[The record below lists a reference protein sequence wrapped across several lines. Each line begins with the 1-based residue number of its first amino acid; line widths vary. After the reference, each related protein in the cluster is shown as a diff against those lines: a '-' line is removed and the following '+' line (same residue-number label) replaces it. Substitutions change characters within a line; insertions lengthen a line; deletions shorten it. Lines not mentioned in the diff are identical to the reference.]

1 MNALLSAEKPSL
13 LTRYDNLR
21 RKQREV
27 LTATVDTL
35 SKVDGLPEEQ
45 LAQARD
51 ALFHADHPFLCVLV
65 GAFNTGKSSVI
76 NALIGAPILSV
87 GATPTTNRIA
97 ILRYGEA
104 LQTLSGGDSDTVFH
118 PSPLLQRVSFVDT
131 PGLDSVFKGHDEATR
146 AFLHRA
152 DLVLLVM
159 LATQAMSASSLSDMQ
174 RLRAYGK
181 RLIVVIN
188 QIDLIEPS
196 EREAVRAFVMEQGKL
211 ALGETPQVWLVSA
224 KWASE
229 ATRSTPRD
237 EEKWRASGFDQIEAY
252 FERALDDAERVRQKL
267 ETPQHIMRNVMSA
280 ANAQIATQQDALAEY
295 RRAAANVR
303 GQIEASI
310 REQEATV
317 KAIATEIDMQFN
329 EAIQRGQTAIRDVF
343 RWNKAFALAFGGL
356 GEMIGIARL
365 FRRFGAQTHAQN
377 AFAQHKVEEPLAQIP
392 NLVDRLAPRLE
403 GRDIRDVEDLV
414 LYTKQELERLPNALQ
429 AKVIGTLSAPQSY
442 DRNILKSAR
451 ETLQAHLEQART
463 TEFKTIDN
471 AVRNTIV
478 ALSVYV
484 LIVLL
489 IGIFLIVITTATGA
503 QAGVWLLSALM
514 VLALIIGGVS
524 VMPLR
529 GALMA
534 NAYARRMDAVRRA
547 YQDALSKAAAE
558 QLDYGRQLR
567 QDAVAP
573 FLRMVESQLTQA
585 EALRAEL
592 AQREQALTALEA
604 ELGTLR

>member
-1 MNALLSAEKPSL
+1 
-13 LTRYDNLR
+13 
-21 RKQREV
+21 
-27 LTATVDTL
+27 
-35 SKVDGLPEEQ
+35 
-45 LAQARD
+45 
-51 ALFHADHPFLCVLV
+51 
-65 GAFNTGKSSVI
+65 
-76 NALIGAPILSV
+76 
-87 GATPTTNRIA
+87 
-97 ILRYGEA
+97 
-104 LQTLSGGDSDTVFH
+104 
-118 PSPLLQRVSFVDT
+118 LQRVSFVDT

-174 RLRAYGK
+174 KLRAYGK
-181 RLIVVIN
+181 RLIAVVN

-229 ATRSTPRD
+229 AARSTPRD
-237 EEKWRASGFDQIEAY
+237 EAKWRVSGFDQIEAY
-252 FERALDDAERVRQKL
+252 FERVLDDAERVRQKL

-280 ANAQIATQQDALAEY
+280 ANAQLAAQQDALAEY
-295 RRAAANVR
+295 RRSAANVR
-303 GQIEASI
+303 GQIEASV

-317 KAIATEIDMQFN
+317 KAIAAEIDAQFN
-329 EAIQRGQTAIRDVF
+329 EAIQRGQAAIRDVF
-343 RWNKAFALAFGGL
+343 RWSKAFSLAFGGL
-356 GEMIGIARL
+356 GEVIGVARL
-365 FRRFGAQTHAQN
+365 FRRLGAATHAQN
-377 AFAQHKVEEPLAQIP
+377 AFAQHKVDAPLAQIP
-392 NLVDRLAPRLE
+392 VITDRLAPRLE

-414 LYTKQELERLPNALQ
+414 LYTRQELERLPNALQ

-442 DRNILKSAR
+442 DRTILKTGRDA
-451 ETLQAHLEQART
+451 LQRLLDEART

-489 IGIFLIVITTATGA
+489 IGGFLIVTAAATGA
-503 QAGVWLLSALM
+503 EAGVWLLSVLM
-514 VLALIIGGVS
+514 VLALIIGGMS

-558 QLDYGRQLR
+558 QIAYGQRLR

-573 FLRMVESQLTQA
+573 FLRMVESQLAQA
-585 EALRAEL
+585 DALRAEL

>member
-1 MNALLSAEKPSL
+1 MNAILSAEKPTL
-13 LTRYDNLR
+13 LTRYDTLR

-35 SKVDGLPEEQ
+35 SKVDGLPEDQ

-51 ALFHADHPFLCVLV
+51 ALFHADHPYLCVLV
-65 GAFNTGKSSVI
+65 GAFNSGKSSLI
-76 NALIGAPILSV
+76 NALIGAPVLNV

-104 LQTLSGGDSDTVFH
+104 LQTLAGGDSDTIFH
-118 PSPLLQRVSFVDT
+118 PAPLLQRVSFVDT

-174 RLRAYGK
+174 KLRAYGK

-196 EREAVRAFVMEQGKL
+196 EREAVRNFVVEQGKL
-211 ALGETPQVWLVSA
+211 ALGEAPQVWLVSA

-229 ATRSTPRD
+229 AGRSTPRD
-237 EEKWRASGFDQIEAY
+237 AEKWAASGFDQLEAY
-252 FERALDDAERVRQKL
+252 FSQALGDAERVRQKL

-280 ANAQIATQQDALAEY
+280 ANAQVAAQQDALAEY
-295 RRAAANVR
+295 RRSAANVR
-303 GQIEASI
+303 GQIEAAL
-310 REQEATV
+310 REQETAA
-317 KAIATEIDMQFN
+317 KEIAAEVDAKFN
-329 EAIQRGQTAIRDVF
+329 ESVARGQTAIREVF
-343 RWNKAFALAFGGL
+343 RWGKAFSLAFGGL

-377 AFAQHKVEEPLAQIP
+377 AFTQHKVDEPLLQISAIA
-392 NLVDRLAPRLE
+392 DRLAPRLE
-403 GRDIRDVEDLV
+403 GRDIRDVEDLI
-414 LYTKQELERLPNALQ
+414 LYTKQELERLPGALQ
-429 AKVIGTLSAPQSY
+429 AKVIGTLNTPQSY
-442 DRNILKSAR
+442 ERAILKSAR
-451 ETLQAHLEQART
+451 DDLQQRLEQART

-478 ALSVYV
+478 TLSVYV
-484 LIVLL
+484 LIVVL
-489 IGIFLIVITTATGA
+489 ISLFLIVTAAATGA
-503 QAGVWLLSALM
+503 DAGVWLLSVLM
-514 VLALIIGGVS
+514 LLALVLGGIS

-529 GALMA
+529 GMFMA
-534 NAYARRMDAVRRA
+534 NAYARRMEAVRTG
-547 YQDALSKAAAE
+547 YQDVLGKAAAD
-558 QLDYGRQLR
+558 QIAYGRQMR

-573 FLRMVESQLTQA
+573 FLRMVESQLSQA
-585 EALRAEL
+585 DAVKAEL

>member
-1 MNALLSAEKPSL
+1 MMNALAEKPSL

-27 LTATVDTL
+27 LMAAVDTL

-51 ALFHADHPFLCVLV
+51 ALFHTDHPYLCVLI
-65 GAFNTGKSSVI
+65 GAFNTGKSSLI
-76 NALIGAPILSV
+76 NALIGAPVLSV

-104 LQTLSGGDSDTVFH
+104 LQSLSGGDSDTIFH

-174 RLRAYGK
+174 KWRAYGK

-188 QIDLIEPS
+188 QIDLIEPN
-196 EREAVRAFVMEQGKL
+196 EREAVRSFVLEQGKL
-211 ALGETPQVWLVSA
+211 ALGEAPQVWLTSA

-229 ATRSTPRD
+229 ATRSVPRD
-237 EEKWRASGFDQIEAY
+237 EDKWQMSGFAQIEAY
-252 FERALDDAERVRQKL
+252 FERALSDAERVRQKL

-280 ANAQIATQQDALAEY
+280 ANAQIAAQQGALAEY
-295 RRAAANVR
+295 RRSAANVR

-310 REQEATV
+310 REQEQAV
-317 KAIATEIDMQFN
+317 KALADEIDAKFN
-329 EAIQRGQTAIRDVF
+329 DATQRGQAAIRDVF
-343 RWNKAFALAFGGL
+343 RWGKAFSLAFGGL
-356 GEMIGIARL
+356 GEVIGLGRL

-377 AFAQHKVEEPLAQIP
+377 AFAQHKVDEPLAQIP
-392 NLVDRLAPRLE
+392 AITDKLAPRLE

-414 LYTKQELERLPNALQ
+414 LHTKQELERLPNALR
-429 AKVIGTLSAPQSY
+429 AKVIGALSAPQSY
-442 DRNILKSAR
+442 DRAILKNAR
-451 ETLQAHLEQART
+451 EQLHNQLEAART

-471 AVRNTIV
+471 AVRSTIV
-478 ALSVYV
+478 TLSVYV

-489 IGIFLIVITTATGA
+489 IGGFLILTAAATGA
-503 QAGVWLLSALM
+503 DAGVWLLSVLM
-514 VLALIIGGVS
+514 VSALIVGGMS

-529 GALMA
+529 GAWMA
-534 NAYARRMDAVRRA
+534 NAYRERMDAARRA
-547 YQDALSKAAAE
+547 YQDTLSKAASE
-558 QLDYGRQLR
+558 QIAYGRQLR

-573 FLRMVESQLTQA
+573 FLRMIESQLAQA
-585 EALRAEL
+585 DALKTEL
-592 AQREQALTALEA
+592 AEREKALTALEA
-604 ELGTLR
+604 ELAALRS

>member
-1 MNALLSAEKPSL
+1 MNALLSAERPSL

-21 RKQREV
+21 RKQREI
-27 LTATVDTL
+27 LTATLDTL
-35 SKVDGLPEEQ
+35 GKVDGLPEAQ
-45 LAQARD
+45 MAQARD
-51 ALFHADHPFLCVLV
+51 ALFHADHPYLCVLV
-65 GAFNTGKSSVI
+65 GAFNTGKSSLI
-76 NALIGAPILSV
+76 NALIGVPVLSV

-104 LQTLSGGDSDTVFH
+104 LQTLSGGDYDTIFH
-118 PSPLLQRVSFVDT
+118 PSPILQRVSFVDT
-131 PGLDSVFKGHDEATR
+131 PGLDSVFKGHDETTR

-174 RLRAYGK
+174 KLRAYGK
-181 RLIVVIN
+181 RLIVIVN

-211 ALGETPQVWLVSA
+211 ALGEAPQVWLTSA

-229 ATRSTPRD
+229 ALRSVPRD
-237 EEKWRASGFDQIEAY
+237 EAQWQMSGFAQLEAY
-252 FERALDDAERVRQKL
+252 FEQALSDAERVRQKL

-280 ANAQIATQQDALAEY
+280 ANAQIAAQQDALAEY
-295 RRAAANVR
+295 RRSAANVR
-303 GQIEASI
+303 AQIEAAM

-317 KAIATEIDMQFN
+317 NAIAAEIDAQFN
-329 EAIQRGQTAIRDVF
+329 AAIQRGQAAIHDIF
-343 RWNKAFALAFGGL
+343 RWSKAFSLAFGGL
-356 GEMIGIARL
+356 GEVIGLARL
-365 FRRFGAQTHAQN
+365 FRRFGAPTYAQS

-392 NLVDRLAPRLE
+392 AIADRLAPRLE

-429 AKVIGTLSAPQSY
+429 TKVIGTLSAPQSY
-442 DRNILKSAR
+442 DRSILKNAR
-451 ETLQAHLEQART
+451 DALQNQLEQART
-463 TEFKTIDN
+463 TEFRMLDN

-484 LIVLL
+484 LVVLL
-489 IGIFLIVITTATGA
+489 IGGLLIGIAAATGA
-503 QAGVWLLSALM
+503 DAGVWLLSALM
-514 VLALIIGGVS
+514 VLALIIGGAS
-524 VMPLR
+524 LMPLR

-534 NAYARRMDAVRRA
+534 NAYARRMEAIRRA
-547 YQDALSKAAAE
+547 YQEALRKAADE
-558 QLDYGRQLR
+558 QLNYGRQLR

-573 FLRMVESQLTQA
+573 FLRMVEAQLAQA
-585 EALRAEL
+585 DAVKAEL

>member
-1 MNALLSAEKPSL
+1 MMNALAEKPSL

-27 LTATVDTL
+27 LTATLDTL
-35 SKVDGLPEEQ
+35 GKVDGLPEEQ

-51 ALFHADHPFLCVLV
+51 ALFHTDHPYLCVLV
-65 GAFNTGKSSVI
+65 GAFNTGKSSLI
-76 NALIGAPILSV
+76 NALIGAPVLSV

-104 LQTLSGGDSDTVFH
+104 LQTLSGGDYDTLFY
-118 PSPLLQRVSFVDT
+118 PSPLLQRLSFVDT
-131 PGLDSVFKGHDEATR
+131 PGLDSVFRGHAEVTR

-159 LATQAMSASSLSDMQ
+159 LATQAMSASSLSDIQ
-174 RLRAYGK
+174 KLRAYGK
-181 RLIVVIN
+181 RLIVVVN

-196 EREAVRAFVMEQGKL
+196 EREAVRAFVIEQGKL
-211 ALGETPQVWLVSA
+211 TLGESPQVWLTSA

-229 ATRSTPRD
+229 ATRSLPRD
-237 EEKWRASGFDQIEAY
+237 EDKWQASGFAQLEAY
-252 FERALDDAERVRQKL
+252 FEQALSDAERVRQKL

-280 ANAQIATQQDALAEY
+280 ANAQVAAQQSALAEY
-295 RRAAANVR
+295 RRSAANVR

-310 REQEATV
+310 REQEETAR
-317 KAIATEIDMQFN
+317 AIAAEIDAKFN
-329 EAIQRGQTAIRDVF
+329 EAIQRGQAAIRDVF
-343 RWNKAFALAFGGL
+343 RWSKAFSLAFSGL
-356 GEMIGIARL
+356 GEVVGIARF

-377 AFAQHKVEEPLAQIP
+377 AFAQHKVDEPLAQIP
-392 NLVDRLAPRLE
+392 AIADRLAPRLE

-414 LYTKQELERLPNALQ
+414 LHTKQELERLPSALQ

-442 DRNILKSAR
+442 DRTILKNVREKLQMQLDLAR
-451 ETLQAHLEQART
+451 A

-484 LIVLL
+484 LAVLL
-489 IGIFLIVITTATGA
+489 IGGFLIAVAAATSA
-503 QAGVWLLSALM
+503 ELGVWLLALLM
-514 VLALIIGGVS
+514 VLALIIGGAS
-524 VMPLR
+524 AMPLR
-529 GALMA
+529 GAFMA
-534 NAYARRMDAVRRA
+534 NAYARRMDAARRA
-547 YQDALSKAAAE
+547 YQDTLSKAVAE
-558 QLDYGRQLR
+558 QIAYGRQLR

-573 FLRMVESQLTQA
+573 FLRMVETQVA
-585 EALRAEL
+585 QADAIKAEL
-592 AQREQALTALEA
+592 AEREKALTALEA
-604 ELGTLR
+604 ELSALR

>member
-1 MNALLSAEKPSL
+1 MMNALAEKPSL

-27 LTATVDTL
+27 LTATLDTL
-35 SKVDGLPEEQ
+35 GKVDGLPEEQ

-51 ALFHADHPFLCVLV
+51 ALFHTDHPYLCVLV
-65 GAFNTGKSSVI
+65 GAFNTGKSSLI
-76 NALIGAPILSV
+76 NALIGAPVLSV

-104 LQTLSGGDSDTVFH
+104 LQTLSGGDYDTLFY
-118 PSPLLQRVSFVDT
+118 PSPLLQRLSFVDT
-131 PGLDSVFKGHDEATR
+131 PGLDSVFRSHAEVTR

-159 LATQAMSASSLSDMQ
+159 LATQAMSASSLSDIQ
-174 RLRAYGK
+174 KLRAYGK
-181 RLIVVIN
+181 RLIVVVN

-196 EREAVRAFVMEQGKL
+196 EREAVRAFVIEQGKL
-211 ALGETPQVWLVSA
+211 TLGESPQVWLTSA

-229 ATRSTPRD
+229 ATRSLPRD
-237 EEKWRASGFDQIEAY
+237 EDKWQASGFAQLEAY
-252 FERALDDAERVRQKL
+252 FEQALSDAERVRQKL

-280 ANAQIATQQDALAEY
+280 ANAQVAAQQSALAEY
-295 RRAAANVR
+295 RRSAANVR

-310 REQEATV
+310 REQEETAR
-317 KAIATEIDMQFN
+317 AIAAEIDAKFN
-329 EAIQRGQTAIRDVF
+329 EAIQRGQAAIRDVF
-343 RWNKAFALAFGGL
+343 RWSKAFSLAFSGL
-356 GEMIGIARL
+356 GEVVGIARF

-377 AFAQHKVEEPLAQIP
+377 AFAQHKVDEPLAQIP
-392 NLVDRLAPRLE
+392 AIADRLAPRLE

-414 LYTKQELERLPNALQ
+414 LHTKQELERLPSALQ

-442 DRNILKSAR
+442 DRTILKNVREKLQMQLDLAR
-451 ETLQAHLEQART
+451 A

-484 LIVLL
+484 LAVLL
-489 IGIFLIVITTATGA
+489 IGGFLIAVAAATSA
-503 QAGVWLLSALM
+503 ELGVWLLALLM
-514 VLALIIGGVS
+514 VLALIIGGAS
-524 VMPLR
+524 AMPLR
-529 GALMA
+529 GAFMA
-534 NAYARRMDAVRRA
+534 NAYARRMDAARRA
-547 YQDALSKAAAE
+547 YQDTLSKAVAE
-558 QLDYGRQLR
+558 QIAYGRQLR

-573 FLRMVESQLTQA
+573 FLRMVETQVA
-585 EALRAEL
+585 QADAIKAEL
-592 AQREQALTALEA
+592 AEREKALTALEA
-604 ELGTLR
+604 ELSALR

>member
-1 MNALLSAEKPSL
+1 MNAILSAEKPSL
-13 LTRYDNLR
+13 LTRYDTLR

-35 SKVDGLPEEQ
+35 GKVDGLPEDQ

-51 ALFHADHPFLCVLV
+51 ALFHADHPYLCVLV
-65 GAFNTGKSSVI
+65 GAFNSGKSSLI
-76 NALIGAPILSV
+76 NALIGAPVLNV

-97 ILRYGEA
+97 ILRYGES
-104 LQTLSGGDSDTVFH
+104 LQTLAGGDSDTVFH
-118 PSPLLQRVSFVDT
+118 PAPLLQRVSFVDT
-131 PGLDSVFKGHDEATR
+131 PGLDSVFKGHDESTR

-174 RLRAYGK
+174 KLRAYGK

-196 EREAVRAFVMEQGKL
+196 ERQAVRNFVVEQGKL
-211 ALGETPQVWLVSA
+211 ALGEAPQVWLVSA

-229 ATRSTPRD
+229 AVRSTPRD
-237 EEKWRASGFDQIEAY
+237 AEQWAASGFDQLEAY
-252 FERALDDAERVRQKL
+252 FSQALGDAERVRQKL

-280 ANAQIATQQDALAEY
+280 ANAQVAAQQDALAEY
-295 RRAAANVR
+295 RRSAANVR
-303 GQIEASI
+303 GQIEAAL
-310 REQEATV
+310 REQEAAA
-317 KAIATEIDMQFN
+317 KEIAAEIDAKFN
-329 EAIQRGQTAIRDVF
+329 ESVQRGQAAIREVF
-343 RWNKAFALAFGGL
+343 RWGKAFSLAFGGL
-356 GEMIGIARL
+356 GEVIGIARL

-377 AFAQHKVEEPLAQIP
+377 AFTQHKVDEPLMQIP
-392 NLVDRLAPRLE
+392 AIADRLAPRLE

-414 LYTKQELERLPNALQ
+414 LYTKQELDRLPGALQ
-429 AKVIGTLSAPQSY
+429 AKVIGTLNAPQSY
-442 DRNILKSAR
+442 ERAILKSAR
-451 ETLQAHLEQART
+451 DDLQQRLEQART

-478 ALSVYV
+478 TLSVYV
-484 LIVLL
+484 LIVVL
-489 IGIFLIVITTATGA
+489 ISLFLIVTAAATGA
-503 QAGVWLLSALM
+503 DAGVWLLAVLM
-514 VLALIIGGVS
+514 LLALVLGGIS

-529 GALMA
+529 GMFMA
-534 NAYARRMDAVRRA
+534 NAYARRMEAVRTS
-547 YQDALSKAAAE
+547 YQDVLGKAAAD
-558 QLDYGRQLR
+558 QIAYGRQMR

-573 FLRMVESQLTQA
+573 FLRMVESQLSQA
-585 EALRAEL
+585 DAVKAEL
-592 AQREQALTALEA
+592 AQHEQALTALES

>member
-35 SKVDGLPEEQ
+35 GKVDGLPEEQ

-51 ALFHADHPFLCVLV
+51 ALFHADHPYLCVLV
-65 GAFNTGKSSVI
+65 GAFNTGKSSLI
-76 NALIGAPILSV
+76 NALIGAPVLSV

-104 LQTLSGGDSDTVFH
+104 LQTLAGGDSDTVFH

-174 RLRAYGK
+174 KLRAYGK
-181 RLIVVIN
+181 RLIAVVN

-229 ATRSTPRD
+229 AARSTPRD
-237 EEKWRASGFDQIEAY
+237 EAKWRASGFDQIEAY
-252 FERALDDAERVRQKL
+252 FERVLDDAERVRQKL

-280 ANAQIATQQDALAEY
+280 ANAQLAAQQDALAEY
-295 RRAAANVR
+295 RRSAANVR
-303 GQIEASI
+303 GQIEASV

-317 KAIATEIDMQFN
+317 KAIAAEIDAQFN
-329 EAIQRGQTAIRDVF
+329 EAIQRGQAAIRDVF
-343 RWNKAFALAFGGL
+343 RWSKAFSLAFGGL
-356 GEMIGIARL
+356 GEVIGVARL
-365 FRRFGAQTHAQN
+365 FRRLGAATHAQN
-377 AFAQHKVEEPLAQIP
+377 AFAQHKVDAPLAQIP
-392 NLVDRLAPRLE
+392 VITDRLAPRLE

-414 LYTKQELERLPNALQ
+414 LYTRQELERLPNALQ

-442 DRNILKSAR
+442 DRTILKTGRDA
-451 ETLQAHLEQART
+451 LQRLLDEART
-463 TEFKTIDN
+463 TEFKTIDD

-478 ALSVYV
+478 TLSAYV

-489 IGIFLIVITTATGA
+489 IGGFLIVTAAATGA
-503 QAGVWLLSALM
+503 EAGVWLLSVLM
-514 VLALIIGGVS
+514 VLALIIGGMS

-558 QLDYGRQLR
+558 QIAYGERLR

-573 FLRMVESQLTQA
+573 FLRMVESQLAQA
-585 EALRAEL
+585 DALRAEL

>member
-1 MNALLSAEKPSL
+1 MMNALAEKPSL

-27 LTATVDTL
+27 LTATLDTL
-35 SKVDGLPEEQ
+35 GKVDGLSEEQ

-51 ALFHADHPFLCVLV
+51 ALFHTDHPYLCVLV
-65 GAFNTGKSSVI
+65 GAFNTGKSSLI
-76 NALIGAPILSV
+76 NALIGAPVLSV

-104 LQTLSGGDSDTVFH
+104 LQTLSGGDYDTLFY
-118 PSPLLQRVSFVDT
+118 PSPLLQRLSFVDT
-131 PGLDSVFKGHDEATR
+131 PGLDSVFRSHAEVTR

-159 LATQAMSASSLSDMQ
+159 LATQAMSASSLSDIQ
-174 RLRAYGK
+174 KLRAYGK
-181 RLIVVIN
+181 RLIVVVN

-196 EREAVRAFVMEQGKL
+196 EREAVRAFVIEQGKL
-211 ALGETPQVWLVSA
+211 TLGESPQVWLTSA

-229 ATRSTPRD
+229 ATRSLPRD
-237 EEKWRASGFDQIEAY
+237 EDKWQASGFAQLEAY
-252 FERALDDAERVRQKL
+252 FEQALSDAERVRQKL

-280 ANAQIATQQDALAEY
+280 ANAQVAAQQSALAEY
-295 RRAAANVR
+295 RRSAANVR

-310 REQEATV
+310 REQEETAR
-317 KAIATEIDMQFN
+317 AIAAEIDAKFN
-329 EAIQRGQTAIRDVF
+329 EAIQRGQAAIRDVF
-343 RWNKAFALAFGGL
+343 RWSKAFSLAFSGL
-356 GEMIGIARL
+356 GEVVGIARF

-377 AFAQHKVEEPLAQIP
+377 AFAQHKVDEPLAQIP
-392 NLVDRLAPRLE
+392 AIADRLAPRLE

-414 LYTKQELERLPNALQ
+414 LHTKQELERLPSALQ

-442 DRNILKSAR
+442 DRTILKNVREKLQMQLDLAR
-451 ETLQAHLEQART
+451 A

-484 LIVLL
+484 LAVLL
-489 IGIFLIVITTATGA
+489 IGGFLIAVAAATSA
-503 QAGVWLLSALM
+503 ELGVWLLALLM
-514 VLALIIGGVS
+514 VLALIIGGAS
-524 VMPLR
+524 AMPLR
-529 GALMA
+529 GAFMA
-534 NAYARRMDAVRRA
+534 NAYARRMDAARRA
-547 YQDALSKAAAE
+547 YQDTLSKAVAE
-558 QLDYGRQLR
+558 QIAYGRQLR

-573 FLRMVESQLTQA
+573 FLRMVETQVA
-585 EALRAEL
+585 QADAIKAEL
-592 AQREQALTALEA
+592 AEREKALTALEA
-604 ELGTLR
+604 ELSALR

>member
-1 MNALLSAEKPSL
+1 MMNALAEKPSL

-35 SKVDGLPEEQ
+35 GKVDGLPDEQ

-51 ALFHADHPFLCVLV
+51 ALFHADHPYLCVLV
-65 GAFNTGKSSVI
+65 GAFNTGKSSLI
-76 NALIGAPILSV
+76 NALIGAPVLSV

-104 LQTLSGGDSDTVFH
+104 LQTLSGGDSDTIFH

-131 PGLDSVFKGHDEATR
+131 PGLDSIFKGHDEATR

-174 RLRAYGK
+174 TLRAYGK
-181 RLIVVIN
+181 RLIVVVN
-188 QIDLIEPS
+188 QIDLIEAS
-196 EREAVRAFVMEQGKL
+196 EREAVRAFVIEQGRL
-211 ALGETPQVWLVSA
+211 ALGEAPQVWLTSA

-237 EEKWRASGFDQIEAY
+237 EEKWQLSGFGQIEAY
-252 FERALDDAERVRQKL
+252 FERALSDAERVRQKL

-280 ANAQIATQQDALAEY
+280 ANAQIAAQQSALAEY
-295 RRAAANVR
+295 RRSAANVR
-303 GQIEASI
+303 GQIEASM
-310 REQEATV
+310 REQEEAAKALTV
-317 KAIATEIDMQFN
+317 EIDGKFN
-329 EAIQRGQTAIRDVF
+329 EAIQRGQAAIREVF
-343 RWNKAFALAFGGL
+343 RWNKAFSLAFGGL
-356 GEMIGIARL
+356 GEVIGVARF

-377 AFAQHKVEEPLAQIP
+377 AFNQHKVDEPLAQIP
-392 NLVDRLAPRLE
+392 AILDKLAPRLE

-414 LYTKQELERLPNALQ
+414 LHTKQELERLPNALQ
-429 AKVIGTLSAPQSY
+429 TKVIGTLNAPQSY
-442 DRNILKSAR
+442 DRTILKNAR
-451 ETLQAHLEQART
+451 EQLHNQLDQART

-484 LIVLL
+484 LAVLL
-489 IGIFLIVITTATGA
+489 IGGFLIVTAAATGA
-503 QAGVWLLSALM
+503 DAGVWLLSVLM
-514 VLALIIGGVS
+514 VLALLIGGAS
-524 VMPLR
+524 LMPLR
-529 GALMA
+529 GMFMA
-534 NAYARRMDAVRRA
+534 NAYARRVEAARRA
-547 YQDALSKAAAE
+547 YQDALGKAVAE
-558 QLDYGRQLR
+558 QIAYGRQLR

-573 FLRMVESQLTQA
+573 FLRMVEAQLAQA
-585 EALRAEL
+585 DAVKAEL
-592 AQREQALTALEA
+592 AERERALTALEA